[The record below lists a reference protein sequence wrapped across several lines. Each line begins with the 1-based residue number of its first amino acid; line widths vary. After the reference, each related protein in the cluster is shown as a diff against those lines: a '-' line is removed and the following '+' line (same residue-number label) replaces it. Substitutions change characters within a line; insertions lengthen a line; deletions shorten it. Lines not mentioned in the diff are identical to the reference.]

1 MSVPLAPSPMPDQAS
16 RREAPGQVA
25 LDGAAEL
32 GQCTRCGAVSTHYL
46 TCPSLRLPEGYR
58 VSAEREYGLLR

>member
-1 MSVPLAPSPMPDQAS
+1 MPDQAS
-16 RREAPGQVA
+16 RREAPA
-25 LDGAAEL
+25 LDGVAEP